1 MELQINP
8 MTKEDLLEIKD
19 ILLSDFDS
27 FWSYS
32 IWESELSNPN
42 SVYLVAKIQEEIVG
56 LGGYWKA
63 VDDIHLTNI
72 ITKKSKRHQGIA
84 TKLLANLIELAKL
97 ENFLSLTLEVKETNI
112 YAIQLYEN
120 YNFKKIGLRK
130 NYYSQNE
137 NAILMTLSFI

>member
-97 ENFLSLTLEVKETNI
+97 ENFLSLTLEVIFSK
-112 YAIQLYEN
+112 
-120 YNFKKIGLRK
+120 
-130 NYYSQNE
+130 
-137 NAILMTLSFI
+137 